1 MIFLKY
7 STRCCD
13 AVCVLCQ
20 EERHLQS
27 CSSPNFNIDDMTM
40 VMMIIRMAVVMITP
54 AYGDSAN
61 WKGGAG

>member
-1 MIFLKY
+1 
-7 STRCCD
+7 
-13 AVCVLCQ
+13 
-20 EERHLQS
+20 
-27 CSSPNFNIDDMTM
+27 MTM